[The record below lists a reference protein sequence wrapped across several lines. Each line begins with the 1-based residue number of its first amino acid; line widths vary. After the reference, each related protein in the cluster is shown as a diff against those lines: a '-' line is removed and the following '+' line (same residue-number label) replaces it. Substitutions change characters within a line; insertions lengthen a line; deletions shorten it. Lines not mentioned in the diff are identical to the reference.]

1 MFHEPYHTPVI
12 GIPLWSA
19 AAPLLSGL
27 DGRGDL
33 RLNVLPADQLGTALA
48 TWECACAL
56 LNPADLLEDPALCVI
71 PGAGL
76 VANDTVS
83 RERLVTELPLESIR
97 RIAVAPGA
105 SILALYVQVLFR
117 ELGLSAPE
125 LVAEGE
131 LQDGDAVLVSGVD
144 GGYTAQESHDVA
156 ALWRA
161 TTESPLVLGVWACH
175 GNGPLR
181 LLRQVL
187 GEAARQGEAGTVPE
201 GYTYRLLSEESDGLR
216 TLHRLAKHHA
226 IAGASVESIGF
237 C

>member
-12 GIPLWSA
+12 GIPPWSA

-48 TWECACAL
+48 TGQCACAL
-56 LNPADLLEDPALCVI
+56 HSPGGLLEDPALCVI

-76 VANDTVS
+76 VAINTDS

-97 RIAVAPGA
+97 RITVAPGA
-105 SILALYVQVLFR
+105 WVLTLYVQVLFR
-117 ELGLSAPE
+117 ELRLPVPE
-125 LVAEGE
+125 LVAEE
-131 LQDGDAVLVSGVD
+131 DPQDGDAVLVSGVD
-144 GGYTAQESHDVA
+144 GGSTVQESHDVA

-161 TTESPLVLGVWACH
+161 TTGSPLVLGVWASH

-201 GYTYRLLSEESDGLR
+201 GYTYRLLSGESDGLR
-216 TLHRLAKHHA
+216 TLHRLARHHA